1 MRINCVYVNG
11 TANDSAQNNFMR
23 VDATLLHLNCAKG
36 GES

>member
-11 TANDSAQNNFMR
+11 AANDLALNNFMR
-23 VDATLLHLNCAKG
+23 VDAILLHHVCAKG